1 MPEGT
6 GPAITRREL
15 GVGAAALA
23 VGAVAASATDS
34 AVGAATPAPDR
45 ATISF
50 TEAHAVL
57 AAGEAKARAVG
68 VPMYMLIVDES
79 GIEKASARMD
89 GNGLAS
95 LTLVPAKAKTAIAFR
110 TPSDV
115 LADRLAGNA
124 ARIAS
129 FTASGFS
136 LVGGG
141 VPITRKGVVIGAIG
155 VGGGTPEQDVE
166 VAKAAVAAVA

>member
-1 MPEGT
+1 MSEPQRT
-6 GPAITRREL
+6 AFTRREL
-15 GVGAAALA
+15 GLGAAALA
-23 VGAVAASATDS
+23 VGAATVAATDL
-34 AVGAATPAPDR
+34 AEGASPAPDR

-50 TEAHAVL
+50 AEAHGALV
-57 AAGEAKARAVG
+57 AGEAKARAIG
-68 VPMYMLIVDES
+68 VPMYMLVVDES

-110 TPSDV
+110 TPSGV
-115 LADRLAGNA
+115 LGDRLGTNI

-129 FTASGFS
+129 FTAAGFS

-141 VPITRKGVVIGAIG
+141 VPITRKGTIIGAIG

-166 VAKAAVAAVA
+166 VAQAAVAAIS